1 MNDEIREQERVAM
14 EYMQQEEEAKEGP
27 ARIA

>member
-1 MNDEIREQERVAM
+1 MNDEIREQERVAT
-14 EYMQQEEEAKEGP
+14 EYMQQAEKSKEGP